1 MNKLYYAVVGGL
13 IMCLILLSFSSF
25 FVERIALLN
34 IIFLFVFG
42 SLTGALI
49 GWLYWDSFLTKE
61 TEFYEKKILSLED
74 KYYKT
79 DQERLAFI
87 HKLQLEIDAMRL
99 DYDNLK
105 LECADNLGLSDS
117 EKDFIG
123 VGGTD

>member
-42 SLTGALI
+42 SITGGLI
-49 GWLYWDSFLTKE
+49 GWLCWDYFSEKE
-61 TEFYEKKILSLED
+61 MEFYEKKILSLED

-99 DYDNLK
+99 DYDKLK
-105 LECADNLGLSDS
+105 NDVSDNLGLSDS

>member
-1 MNKLYYAVVGGL
+1 
-13 IMCLILLSFSSF
+13 MCLILLSFSSF

-42 SLTGALI
+42 SITGGLI
-49 GWLYWDSFLTKE
+49 GWLCWDYFSEKE
-61 TEFYEKKILSLED
+61 MEFYEKKILSLED

-99 DYDNLK
+99 DYDKLK
-105 LECADNLGLSDS
+105 NDVSDNLGLSDS

>member
-49 GWLYWDSFLTKE
+49 GWLYWDSFLAKE

-87 HKLQLEIDAMRL
+87 HKLQIEIDAMTM
-99 DYDNLK
+99 DYDKLK
-105 LECADNLGLSDS
+105 NDVSDNLGLSDS

>member
-25 FVERIALLN
+25 FIERIALLN

-42 SLTGALI
+42 SITGGLI
-49 GWLYWDSFLTKE
+49 GWLCWDYFSEKE
-61 TEFYEKKILSLED
+61 MEFYEKKILALEER
-74 KYYKT
+74 YYKT

-87 HKLQLEIDAMRL
+87 HKLQIESDALKL
-99 DYDNLK
+99 DYENLK